1 MFVLLVM
8 RWPIPVQLLQKS
20 LPPLHIEEK
29 DSLFSIEKKSASS
42 EEAAQE
48 LVNALPAKQT
58 HRDRHSVPEKIR
70 HSD

>member
-1 MFVLLVM
+1 MPPLHEEERHCFLCIERGM
-8 RWPIPVQLLQKS
+8 
-20 LPPLHIEEK
+20 PPLHIEEK

-58 HRDRHSVPEKIR
+58 HRDRHSVPEKNR